1 MNATVKVDLALTGGS
16 LRWSVAVSP
25 SNRTSSWLTVTPLA
39 GTGNGQ
45 LTVTAIGTD
54 LSNGVYNAT
63 LVIQAAD
70 SAPQNI
76 NVPLTFVQSC

>member
-1 MNATVKVDLALTGGS
+1 MDLAFIGGPP
-16 LRWSVAVSP
+16 RWSVAVSP
-25 SNRTSSWLTVTPLA
+25 ANRTSFWLTVTPIS

-45 LTVTAIGTD
+45 LTVTATGTD

-70 SAPQNI
+70 SAPQYI
-76 NVPLTFVQSC
+76 NVPLTFVVGSSA